1 MRGGNRRVACSRCDL
16 HNREVAAH
24 IAGVT
29 SSYVYLSHSG
39 AYSLT
44 RRLGAILTALAGV
57 MNIVSALY
65 PAIPARMEILAD
77 VLPLT
82 IIRGAQSATVL
93 LGFAL
98 ILVADGLR
106 KRRQRALQ
114 IAVLALLLSAL
125 FHLTKGLDFEEAIMA
140 LSLAWLLIRG
150 RDIFSVPS
158 RMVVPGRLFSRVHA
172 VVVLYVT
179 YVVAGFVILRREI
192 LPAPS
197 MLHVMQEP
205 LRLLSDAA
213 YYHYLT
219 PQARWFERS
228 ITGFACFVALYL
240 VLRVLRPLI
249 PNHSATPSERAR
261 ARHLVER
268 YASDTLAYFSLQDG
282 RSYFFDDSQTA
293 FVSYRIWG
301 NVALVAG
308 DPVGPPARH
317 LGLIKSF
324 IQFMVANGLEPC
336 FLGVPASTVH
346 LYRSLGMGTLKV
358 GEEAVIDLCEFNL
371 ASLKRKVRRAARH
384 VSELGISA
392 VTYRRDEVPPH
403 IMSQVR
409 AISRAWVRAKG
420 GNERGFSMT
429 LGRLPRAA
437 DKDCELIV
445 AQQGDKVFG
454 FLSLAPVYQG
464 NAWSLDSM
472 RRRPDCPNGLM
483 EFLVIAAAEVYL
495 ARGSSRL
502 SLNFA
507 TLSNA
512 ANDIDSKA
520 IDETRRFLF
529 EHLSSFYQLKTLYQF
544 NDKFAPDWCS
554 RYLAYRDVLKIPK
567 LALAI
572 AQSEDPIRLP
582 SINGMRKREV

>member
-1 MRGGNRRVACSRCDL
+1 M
-16 HNREVAAH
+16 
-24 IAGVT
+24 
-29 SSYVYLSHSG
+29 YLSHSE
-39 AYSLT
+39 ARLVT
-44 RRLGAILTALAGV
+44 RRLGALLTALAGV

-77 VLPLT
+77 ILPLT
-82 IIRGAQSATVL
+82 VIRGAQSATVL

-114 IAVLALLLSAL
+114 IAVAALLLSAL
-125 FHLTKGLDFEEAIMA
+125 FHLTKGLDFEEAFTSI
-140 LSLAWLLIRG
+140 SLAWLLTLG
-150 RDIFSVPS
+150 RDNFNVPS
-158 RMVVPGRLFSRVHA
+158 RIVVPGRLFSHVHA
-172 VVVLYVT
+172 IVLLYFT
-179 YVVAGFVILRREI
+179 YVVAGFVILRRAI
-192 LPAPS
+192 SPAPS
-197 MLHVMQEP
+197 LLHVAQEP

-228 ITGFACFVALYL
+228 ITCFACCVALYV

-249 PNHSATPSERAR
+249 PNFGATASERSR
-261 ARHLVER
+261 ARELVEL
-268 YASDTLAYFSLQDG
+268 YAADTLAYFSLQDG
-282 RSYFFDDSQTA
+282 RSYFFDDARST
-293 FVSYRIWG
+293 FVSYRVWG

-308 DPVGPPARH
+308 DPVGPRECH
-317 LGLIKSF
+317 RDLIVSF
-324 IQFMVANGLEPC
+324 MQFAVANGLEPC
-336 FLGVPASTVH
+336 FLGVSANTVH

-358 GEEAVIDLCEFNL
+358 GEEAVIDLATFNV
-371 ASLKRKVRRAARH
+371 AALKRKVRRAARH
-384 VSELGISA
+384 VSEFGIA
-392 VTYRRDEVPPH
+392 AMTYRRDEVPPH

-409 AISRAWVRAKG
+409 AISREWVRAKG
-420 GNERGFSMT
+420 GSERGFSMT

-445 AQQGDKVFG
+445 AQKGDKVFG

-472 RRRPDCPNGLM
+472 RRRPDSPNGLM
-483 EFLVIAAAEVYL
+483 EFLVIAAAETYA
-495 ARGSSRL
+495 ARGSCRL

-520 IDETRRFLF
+520 IEETRRFLF
-529 EHLSSFYQLKTLYQF
+529 DHLSSFYQLKSLYQF
-544 NDKFAPDWCS
+544 NEKFAPDWCS

-582 SINGMRKREV
+582 SIGGMLKREA